1 MTSNPVFRA
10 AVLEQPCLSRSTD
23 SYPNFSLTT
32 QKTHTQSQQVI
43 NKVPSGRPGAI
54 AAGVVCAVCSPCF
67 SMRVSH
73 LVARVKTGDQLRGGS
88 VLAGVRHGA
97 AIEERTKKSG
107 KINYCA
113 VVLVVDSGAVL
124 CLLRS
129 ARKNQA
135 EKLICAVN
143 CFDLRSFTV
152 SHVY

>member
-1 MTSNPVFRA
+1 
-10 AVLEQPCLSRSTD
+10 
-23 SYPNFSLTT
+23 
-32 QKTHTQSQQVI
+32 
-43 NKVPSGRPGAI
+43 
-54 AAGVVCAVCSPCF
+54 
-67 SMRVSH
+67 MRVSH

-97 AIEERTKKSG
+97 AIEVRKKKSG